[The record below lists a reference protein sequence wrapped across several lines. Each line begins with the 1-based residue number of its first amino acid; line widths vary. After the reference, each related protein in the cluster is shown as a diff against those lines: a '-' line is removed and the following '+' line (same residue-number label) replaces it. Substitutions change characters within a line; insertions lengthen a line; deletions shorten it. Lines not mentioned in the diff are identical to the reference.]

1 MTDFFGNDYFGE
13 YFSDGYFGPTAATN
27 PGSMSASL
35 SGSGDTTAELTALR
49 RAAGGDGSSRKQ
61 SSARAI
67 HSSQLPQYQ
76 ETATVLE
83 YRQKPKVE
91 PVQIAPIDDDE
102 EAIMLLLSA

>member
-35 SGSGDTTAELTALR
+35 SGSGDATAELTALR

-91 PVQIAPIDDDE
+91 QIAPTNDDE